1 MNSRGRGGE
10 PARPARARRRLPAR
24 AFVLVNLVV
33 AAVLAAV
40 LALQLVADR
49 RQVEALAYRDVEN
62 LSEALAEHTRQAFAG
77 IDFAIATVAEAL
89 RDPAVAGDP
98 GALHRMLAAR
108 QRVSPSTFA
117 FFVLDARG
125 GLRASSRAPGVAPV
139 DLSGQPEFQ
148 AHRDAADAGLY
159 IGPPRMGRVGHA
171 RDRWIFNVTRRLEDS
186 DGRFAGVIAAAV
198 SIDQLLEFYSA
209 IKTGEDGVVGLL
221 NRDGVIVARSPL
233 TENVIG
239 MDVSDTHV
247 FRERLLAGERG
258 SFVAASQADGVER
271 ITAFERV
278 ADARALVYVGLG
290 RDEVLGAWRRRAVFQ
305 GTVVGLALAMFAA
318 ASYAIWVHLSRRRRW
333 EVRRSEHLKLLAG
346 AFQDL
351 ARQPDVDSLM
361 SRLAQV
367 SRGLIGVRDTSAE
380 AYTGA
385 SGEPGSVERATGAS
399 ATGASATG
407 GGLPDAASRGA
418 DPQDAAP
425 RIVGDSL
432 LVPLTAHH
440 GRQLGRIALTGKLRG
455 RFTSDDLSE
464 MAQLASLAGALL
476 ENFLASRAREQA
488 LEQAVA
494 ARAEVETVFASI
506 SDAVFVLDRDWRFT
520 FLNAEAERVLERSR
534 DGLLGRR
541 IWDEFPEAVGSVAQR
556 EYELAVSRRQL
567 RSFQFHFAPLARWFS
582 VRAYPHE
589 AGLTVYFIDVSHLV
603 DTEERLR
610 QAQKMEAVGQLTGGV
625 AHDFNNLLTVILGN
639 ADSLLEHLEGA
650 APGVRAQAQG
660 IREAG
665 ERAAAL
671 THRLLS
677 FARRQPLDPRAVD
690 VGELVAEAEGILRR
704 TLGADVDIELVRGSG
719 LWKASAD
726 PHELQNAILN
736 LAINARDAMPQGGR
750 LTIET
755 GNVSVDADY
764 AEANQMSAGQYVM
777 IAVSD
782 TGHGMSA
789 DEVARAFEPFFTTK
803 PPGKGS
809 GLGLPQV
816 YGFARQSGGHA
827 RIYSE
832 PGEGT
837 TVKVYLPRAAPGAEP
852 LRPPPEPE
860 PPQRPATRRR
870 VMLVEDDALVRRHT
884 EDSLIALGCEV
895 EAFEDGEGAL
905 RRLRQQPGFD
915 LLLTDVVLPG
925 SLSGRD
931 VAARARLIAPEMKV
945 LYMSGYTENAIVHHG
960 RLDPGVQLL
969 SKPFRRSDLARKL
982 RETLDAG

>member
-1 MNSRGRGGE
+1 MSGRGRGASA
-10 PARPARARRRLPAR
+10 ARHAGARRHLPAR
-24 AFVLVNLVV
+24 AFVLVNLVA
-33 AAVLAAV
+33 AAVLAALV
-40 LALQLVADR
+40 SLQLAADR
-49 RQVEALAYRDVEN
+49 RQVEELAYRDVEN

-89 RDPAVAGDP
+89 RDPAVSEDP
-98 GALHRMLAAR
+98 EALHRMLAAR

-125 GLRASSRAPGVAPV
+125 RLLASSRAPGVEPV
-139 DLSGQPEFQ
+139 DLSGHPEYLVQ
-148 AHRDAADAGLY
+148 RDPAQAGLY
-159 IGPPRMGRVGHA
+159 IGPPRVGRVGHS
-171 RDRWIFNVTRRLEDS
+171 RDRWIFNVTRRLEDP
-186 DGRFAGVIAAAV
+186 DGRFTGVVAAAV
-198 SIDQLLEFYSA
+198 SIDQLLEFYAA

-221 NRDGVIVARSPL
+221 NRDGVIIARSPL
-233 TENVIG
+233 TEDVIG
-239 MDVSDTHV
+239 MDLSETRL
-247 FRERLLAGERG
+247 FRERLRAGERG
-258 SFVAASQADGVER
+258 LFVAASQADGVER

-278 ADARALVYVGLG
+278 ADGRALVYVGLG
-290 RDEVLGAWRRRAVFQ
+290 RDDVLGAWRRRAVFQ
-305 GTVVGLALAMFAA
+305 GAVAALALAMFAA
-318 ASYAIWVHLSRRRRW
+318 ASYATWVHLSRRRRW
-333 EVRRSEHLKLLAG
+333 EARRSEHLKLLAG

-351 ARQPDVDSLM
+351 ARQPDVDSLL
-361 SRLAQV
+361 SRLADV
-367 SRGLIGVRDTSAE
+367 SRRLIGVRDASAE
-380 AYTGA
+380 TSSGA
-385 SGEPGSVERATGAS
+385 SGEPGGA
-399 ATGASATG
+399 GAQAG
-407 GGLPDAASRGA
+407 V
-418 DPQDAAP
+418 P
-425 RIVGDSL
+425 RISGDSL
-432 LVPLTAHH
+432 LVPLAGHD
-440 GRQLGRIALTGKLRG
+440 GRRLGQITLTGKLRG

-464 MAQLASLAGALL
+464 MAQLASLAGAVL
-476 ENFLASRAREQA
+476 ENFMASRAREQA

-494 ARAEVETVFASI
+494 ARAEVENVFASI
-506 SDAVFVLDRDWRFT
+506 SDAVYVLDRDWRFT

-541 IWDEFPEAVGSVAQR
+541 IWDEFPQAFGSVAQH
-556 EYELAVSRRQL
+556 EYELAVSTGQL
-567 RSFQFHFAPLARWFS
+567 RSFQYHFPPLGRWFS
-582 VRAYPHE
+582 VRAYPHD
-589 AGLTVYFIDVSHLV
+589 AGLTVYFVDVSHQV

-639 ADSLLEHLEGA
+639 ADSLLEHLQGA

-671 THRLLS
+671 THRLLA

-726 PHELQNAILN
+726 PHELQNALLN

-755 GNVSVDADY
+755 ANVAVDADY
-764 AEANQMSAGQYVM
+764 AETNQMSAGQYVM

-782 TGHGMSA
+782 TGHGMPA
-789 DEVARAFEPFFTTK
+789 DEAARAFEPFFTTK

-837 TVKVYLPRAAPGAEP
+837 TVKVYLPRAMPGAEP
-852 LRPPPEPE
+852 MRAAPEPE
-860 PPQRPATRRR
+860 PEHSYRWAMPRR
-870 VMLVEDDALVRRHT
+870 VILVEDDALVRRHT
-884 EDSLIALGCEV
+884 EESLGALGCEV

-905 RRLRQQPGFD
+905 RRLRQGPGFD

-960 RLDPGVQLL
+960 RLDPGVHLL

-982 RETLDAG
+982 REVLDAG

>member
-1 MNSRGRGGE
+1 MGVRLNPRGPRGEAAGTAE
-10 PARPARARRRLPAR
+10 ARRQVSAH
-24 AFVLVNLVV
+24 AFVLVNLLVG
-33 AAVLAAV
+33 AVLAALV
-40 LALQLVADR
+40 SLQLGADR
-49 RQVEALAYRDVEN
+49 RQAEELAYRDVEN

-77 IDFAIATVAEAL
+77 IDFAIATVEEAL
-89 RDPAVAGDP
+89 RDPATAAAP
-98 GALHRMLAAR
+98 RALHRMLASR
-108 QRVSPSTFA
+108 QRISPSTFA

-125 GLRASSRAPGVAPV
+125 RLLASSRAPVVEPV
-139 DLSGQPEFQ
+139 DLSGHPEFRV
-148 AHRDAADAGLY
+148 HRDAADAGLY
-159 IGPPRMGRVGHA
+159 IGPPRKGEVGHA
-171 RDRWIFNVTRRLEDS
+171 RDRWIFNLTRRLQDA
-186 DGRFAGVIAAAV
+186 DGRFAGIVAAAV
-198 SIDQLLEFYSA
+198 SVDQLLEFYSA
-209 IKTGEDGVVGLL
+209 LKTGDDGVVGLL
-221 NRDGVIVARSPL
+221 NRDGVIIARSPL
-233 TENVIG
+233 TEDVIG
-239 MDVSDTHV
+239 MDLSGTRL
-247 FRERLLAGERG
+247 FRERLRTGERG
-258 SFVAASQADGVER
+258 SFLAASQADGIQR

-278 ADARALVYVGLG
+278 SEGRALVYVGMG
-290 RDEVLGAWRRRAVFQ
+290 RDEVLAAWRRRALFQ
-305 GTVVGLALAMFAA
+305 GGVAALAMAMFAA
-318 ASYAIWVHLSRRRRW
+318 ASYATWVHLSRRRRW
-333 EVRRSEHLKLLAG
+333 EARRSEHLKLLAA

-351 ARQPDVDSLM
+351 ARQPDVDRLM

-367 SRGLIGVRDTSAE
+367 ARGLIGVRDASAE
-380 AYTGA
+380 VEAGA
-385 SGEPGSVERATGAS
+385 TVEPGF
-399 ATGASATG
+399 G
-407 GGLPDAASRGA
+407 GRDAGRGPVA
-418 DPQDAAP
+418 EDPQGAGAEP
-425 RIVGDSL
+425 RIVGDRL
-432 LVPLTAHH
+432 LVPLVGHD
-440 GRQLGRIALTGKLRG
+440 GRRLGGIALAGKLRG
-455 RFTSDDLSE
+455 GFNADDMSE
-464 MAQLASLAGALL
+464 AAQLASLAGAVL
-476 ENFLASRAREQA
+476 ENLLASRAREQA
-488 LEQAVA
+488 LAEAVA
-494 ARAEVETVFASI
+494 ARAEVETVFSSI

-520 FLNAEAERVLERSR
+520 FLNAEAERILERSR

-541 IWDEFPEAVGSVAQR
+541 VWDEFPEAVGGPAQR
-556 EYELAVSRRQL
+556 EYELAVATRQL
-567 RSFQFHFAPLARWFS
+567 RSFQFHYPPLGRWFS
-582 VRAYPHE
+582 VRAYPHD
-589 AGLTVYFIDVSHLV
+589 AGLTVYFMDVSRQV

-650 APGVRAQAQG
+650 APGLRAQAQG

-671 THRLLS
+671 THRLLA

-755 GNVSVDADY
+755 ANVAVDADY

-782 TGHGMSA
+782 TGHGMPA
-789 DEVARAFEPFFTTK
+789 AEVARAFEPFYTTK

-837 TVKVYLPRAAPGAEP
+837 TVKIELPRAPPGAEP
-852 LRPPPEPE
+852 RRTPPDPD
-860 PPQRPATRRR
+860 PPHSAATRRR
-870 VMLVEDDALVRRHT
+870 VLLVEDDALVRRHT
-884 EDSLIALGCEV
+884 EESLAALGCEV
-895 EAFEDGEGAL
+895 EAFEDGAGAL
-905 RRLRQQPGFD
+905 RRLAQAPGFD

-931 VAARARLIAPEMKV
+931 VAARARSLAPGMKV

-960 RLDPGVQLL
+960 RLDPGVHLL

-982 RETLDAG
+982 REVLDAG

>member
-1 MNSRGRGGE
+1 MSARGRGGNA
-10 PARPARARRRLPAR
+10 ARPAGARRHLPAR

-33 AAVLAAV
+33 AAVLAV
-40 LALQLVADR
+40 LVSLQLAADR
-49 RQVEALAYRDVEN
+49 RQVEELAYRDVEN

-89 RDPAVAGDP
+89 RDPAVAEDP
-98 GALHRMLAAR
+98 EALHRMLAAR
-108 QRVSPSTFA
+108 QKVSPSTFA

-125 GLRASSRAPGVAPV
+125 RLLASSRAPGVERV
-139 DLSGQPEFQ
+139 DLSGHPEYRVQ
-148 AHRDAADAGLY
+148 RDAVDAGLY
-159 IGPPRMGRVGHA
+159 IGPPRMGQVGHA
-171 RDRWIFNVTRRLEDS
+171 RDRWIFNLTRRLEDP
-186 DGRFAGVIAAAV
+186 DGRFIGVVAAAV
-198 SIDQLLEFYSA
+198 SVEQLLEFYSA
-209 IKTGEDGVVGLL
+209 IKTGRDGVVGLL
-221 NRDGVIVARSPL
+221 NRDGVIIARSPL
-233 TENVIG
+233 TEDVIG
-239 MDVSDTHV
+239 MDLSKTLL
-247 FRERLLAGERG
+247 FRERLRTGERG
-258 SFVAASQADGVER
+258 RFLAASQADGVER

-278 ADARALVYVGLG
+278 AEGSALVYVGLG
-290 RDEVLGAWRRRAVFQ
+290 RDEVLGAWRRRAFFQ
-305 GTVVGLALAMFAA
+305 SAVAGLALAMFAA
-318 ASYAIWVHLSRRRRW
+318 ASYATWVHLSRRRRW
-333 EVRRSEHLKLLAG
+333 EARRSEHLKLLAG

-351 ARQPDVDSLM
+351 ARQPDVDSLL

-367 SRGLIGVRDTSAE
+367 SRGLVGVRDASAE
-380 AYTGA
+380 AGAGA
-385 SGEPGSVERATGAS
+385 SGEP
-399 ATGASATG
+399 
-407 GGLPDAASRGA
+407 
-418 DPQDAAP
+418 
-425 RIVGDSL
+425 RISGDSL
-432 LVPLTAHH
+432 LVPLAGHD
-440 GRQLGRIALTGKLRG
+440 GRPLGRVTLTGKLRG
-455 RFTSDDLSE
+455 AFTADDLSE
-464 MAQLASLAGALL
+464 MAQLASLAGAVL

-494 ARAEVETVFASI
+494 ARAEVENVFASI
-506 SDAVFVLDRDWRFT
+506 SDAVFVVDRDWRFT

-534 DGLLGRR
+534 DSLLGRR
-541 IWDEFPEAVGSVAQR
+541 IWDEFPEAVGSIAQK
-556 EYELAVSRRQL
+556 EYELAVSAGQL
-567 RSFQFHFAPLARWFS
+567 RSFQFHYPPLGRWFS
-582 VRAYPHE
+582 VRAYPHH
-589 AGLTVYFIDVSHLV
+589 AGLTVYFIDVSRQV

-690 VGELVAEAEGILRR
+690 VGDLVAEAEGILRR

-736 LAINARDAMPQGGR
+736 LSINARDAMPQGGR

-755 GNVSVDADY
+755 ANVSVDADY

-860 PPQRPATRRR
+860 PPQRTAARRR

-895 EAFEDGEGAL
+895 ESFEDGEGAL

-982 RETLDAG
+982 REALDAG